1 MSLTVGFSCFKLP
14 PSGWR
19 DESLMASDAS
29 VICIT
34 CTSLNTC
41 IFSVLL
47 FACISVSSA
56 GSTGCVP
63 VTVSNHML
71 LDKRVKSII
80 LQMLCSVYI
89 HAFYSPVECGQS
101 SFYCVCCCM

>member
-1 MSLTVGFSCFKLP
+1 
-14 PSGWR
+14 
-19 DESLMASDAS
+19 MAYDAR
-29 VICIT
+29 VIGIT

-41 IFSVLL
+41 ILPVLL

-71 LDKRVKSII
+71 LDRRAKKHHIAIVVLSTNSYYY
-80 LQMLCSVYI
+80 LCV

>member
-1 MSLTVGFSCFKLP
+1 
-14 PSGWR
+14 
-19 DESLMASDAS
+19 MASDAR
-29 VICIT
+29 VIGIT
-34 CTSLNTC
+34 CASLNTC

-71 LDKRVKSII
+71 LDRRAKKAS
-80 LQMLCSVYI
+80 
-89 HAFYSPVECGQS
+89 
-101 SFYCVCCCM
+101 YCKCCAQD